1 MFSSDKILAI
11 DIGAATIKVGEFQM
25 SKTHGL
31 RLINFNHA
39 DLGLDPEH
47 EEERKSLIVAAI
59 RSALREKNIKA
70 RHVVFSVSGQSVFTR
85 FVKLPPVE
93 ESKVEQIIQY
103 EAQQNV
109 PFPIDEVIWDHQL
122 LGSTEQGELE
132 VVLLAIKSDI
142 IEDLNEGVESAG
154 LHTEIVDVAPM
165 ALINAVRYN
174 EGEIDGC
181 TMVVDIG
188 ARTTNL
194 LFLEKSRIYSRPIP
208 IAGNAITQGIAAEFN
223 IPFLDAEQLKR
234 AKGFVA
240 LGGAYEEPADEQQA
254 RVGKI
259 IRNVMT
265 RLHSETTRSINYWKG
280 QQGGKAPTRLLLSG
294 GSSVMPYTD
303 RFFQEKLQ
311 LPVQLF
317 NPLRNVEIGEQ
328 VSREELAKCA
338 HFFGEIVGL
347 GLRRVTHC
355 PLEVNLLPK
364 SIQDRKKMQLKR
376 PYFFGAALAV
386 LLIPLC
392 WLMYA
397 NKTTE
402 LKNRELREV
411 RAEVTHLSQLAATIR
426 SEQDK
431 QNKLKANAD
440 QVVEL
445 WRDRAVWFDFFDDF
459 SRRLVSNVW
468 LTAVIP
474 EPCGTANTTSAAA
487 LGVRDGRR
495 GGQPAA
501 MSRPIAGQPSAATL
515 SGCAEV
521 RIEGTGL
528 GSADALRLVDD
539 LAHNLSQS
547 ANLVDK
553 SVVIERPPSAMT
565 HEATFTFTIRARL
578 AKPVSIISN

>member
-1 MFSSDKILAI
+1 MLATDKILTI
-11 DIGAATIKVGEFQM
+11 DIGASTIKVGEFQM

-31 RLINFNHA
+31 RLINFNYA

-47 EEERKSLIVAAI
+47 EEDRQPLIITTI
-59 RSALREKNIKA
+59 RNALREKNIKT

-142 IEDLNEGVESAG
+142 IEELNEGVESAG
-154 LHTEIVDVAPM
+154 LRTEIVDVAPM

-208 IAGNAITQGIAAEFN
+208 IAGNAITQSIAAEFSM
-223 IPFLDAEQLKR
+223 PFLDAEQLKR

-254 RVGKI
+254 RVSKI

-265 RLHSETTRSINYWKG
+265 RLHSETVRSINYWKG

-317 NPLRNVEIGEQ
+317 NPFRNVEISEQ
-328 VSREELAKCA
+328 VSREDLAKCA

-364 SIQDRKKMQLKR
+364 SIQVRKKMQLKR

-386 LLIPLC
+386 LLIPFC

-402 LKNRELREV
+402 LKKRELHDV
-411 RAEVTHLSQLAATIR
+411 QAEVGRLSKLEAEIQR
-426 SEQDK
+426 EQDK
-431 QNKLKANAD
+431 LNKLKSNAD

-445 WRDRAVWFDFFDDF
+445 WRDRAAWTDFFDDF
-459 SRRLVSNVW
+459 STRMVSNVW
-468 LTAVIP
+468 ITAFIP
-474 EPCGTANTTSAAA
+474 EPCSGASAAVAPANTQT
-487 LGVRDGRR
+487 GRR
-495 GGQPAA
+495 GAQPALIA
-501 MSRPIAGQPSAATL
+501 RPVAGQPTAAVP
-515 SGCAEV
+515 SGCTEV
-521 RIEGTGL
+521 RIDGAGL
-528 GSADALRLVDD
+528 GSADALQLVDK
-539 LAHNLSQS
+539 LALNLSQS
-547 ANLVDK
+547 PFFVEK
-553 SVVIERPPSAMT
+553 SVVIEHPPSAST
-565 HEATFTFTIRARL
+565 HDATFTFTIRARL
-578 AKPVSIISN
+578 VKPVSTISN